1 MQAENCQ
8 LCPVCQDVLSG
19 GAEEHSLPCN
29 HSFHTGC
36 IVSWFR
42 SGQSR
47 CPVCMRTGDEIAGD
61 VDDEDI
67 SDSDL
72 DDESRMV
79 YLRGLLR
86 CPDPP
91 PGLRELVKDHKKAME
106 RVRGVRAQVRNL
118 REQKGCFRDL
128 IKQQDSLRKKLQRAL
143 NNAELKRS
151 AILRIP
157 MVPLIIPVHRHV
169 R

>member
-1 MQAENCQ
+1 
-8 LCPVCQDVLSG
+8 
-19 GAEEHSLPCN
+19 
-29 HSFHTGC
+29 
-36 IVSWFR
+36 
-42 SGQSR
+42 
-47 CPVCMRTGDEIAGD
+47 MRTGDEIAGD